1 MVSDEIRHFMDL
13 ALPYIVFCD
22 RDRVDNFKTAVKETN
37 SSNLTIVI
45 GDDIQC
51 LKSFYDGHDDDVKSF
66 W

>member
-1 MVSDEIRHFMDL
+1 MDL

-37 SSNLTIVI
+37 SSDLTIVI